1 MTQRDSGPIEL
12 TRLRSAR
19 AVISH
24 LDRRERCRQFDIA
37 AAIHE
42 ASADMPHLGDVDDD
56 DSLFEDPGHEP
67 EGCTSHPVTATA
79 GLLQSLRTVAPV
91 SGTKRRWGDY
101 FELSGALQCGFYP
114 DAPLGTR
121 GLPMWQAGPNL
132 EHVLPLIHCQAPQA
146 SYCKRPP
153 LKLFNPP
160 RSTFTRCYGF
170 WRKLVSARRRT
181 RCGSRDEWHQGNI
194 FGDRFRVVVMRCT
207 QPP

>member
-1 MTQRDSGPIEL
+1 MTQQDSGPIEL

-101 FELSGALQCGFYP
+101 FELSGALQWLLPRCTPWNKRLAHVASRSKPWSMYC
-114 DAPLGTR
+114 PLYT
-121 GLPMWQAGPNL
+121 
-132 EHVLPLIHCQAPQA
+132 
-146 SYCKRPP
+146 
-153 LKLFNPP
+153 
-160 RSTFTRCYGF
+160 
-170 WRKLVSARRRT
+170 ARRRKHLT
-181 RCGSRDEWHQGNI
+181 ASGR
-194 FGDRFRVVVMRCT
+194 
-207 QPP
+207 P